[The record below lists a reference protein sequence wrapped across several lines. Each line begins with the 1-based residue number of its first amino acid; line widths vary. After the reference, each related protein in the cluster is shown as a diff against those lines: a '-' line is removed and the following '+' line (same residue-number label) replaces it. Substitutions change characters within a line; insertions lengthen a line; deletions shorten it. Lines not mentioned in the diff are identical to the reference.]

1 MIRTVANKPRENLG
15 AMQGPRYQTGPISA
29 PQPQK
34 STMGMVTDMAKST
47 AIDKAL
53 TKGQELANP
62 YIESGMSK
70 LGSMFAPAK
79 TGADAATLA
88 QIGTGGA
95 SETALIGNALT
106 KGAATTGATGAMAGL
121 GAAVPYIGAGL
132 LAGKALGFFNQGGPV
147 EGNFLKGPLAL
158 RKLRYKQDGG
168 KIEVEA
174 TMGE

>member
-34 STMGMVTDMAKST
+34 STMGMVTDMAKN
-47 AIDKAL
+47 KAL
-53 TKGQELANP
+53 DIASQKVAEPMMTAALDKGKEMAV
-62 YIESGMSK
+62 SK
-70 LGSMFAPAK
+70 AAEMGL
-79 TGADAATLA
+79 TGA
-88 QIGTGGA
+88 G
-95 SETALIGNALT
+95 
-106 KGAATTGATGAMAGL
+106 TGAMAGL
-121 GAAVPYIGAGL
+121 GAAVPYIGAGI